1 MQFCSDAIPQKCNYH
16 GPMILD
22 VGRKNK
28 DNTLKLI
35 ISLFILI
42 FLGCSSRY
50 KINCV
55 EKFKII
61 SNEKEIKVFD
71 LHDSDIIADK
81 LSKIPWQNNYVTYAI
96 IPGSKFL
103 VGNGVSLIILDGNLV
118 GEINGNNSRIGKIN
132 DELKIIF
139 DVK

>member
-1 MQFCSDAIPQKCNYH
+1 MQFCSGANPQKCNYH